1 MSILRRLFG
10 TAPPPPE
17 MENPLFGHLVY
28 LERDGCWQNE
38 DFDLWGASEVDLLI
52 YGGPDG
58 PTADQETAFRRFR
71 DAREDL
77 LPRCLEALAGLR
89 REMGLPDGQFTV
101 SGLTIPALDDSRDG
115 KLWTL
120 WFDCAGDD
128 HFWYGVQSD
137 DDWDTIHPFADD

>member
-10 TAPPPPE
+10 TASPPPE
-17 MENPLFGHLVY
+17 LDHPLFGHLVY

-38 DFDLWGASEVDLLI
+38 HFDLWDASGVDLLV
-52 YGGPDG
+52 YCGPDG

-71 DAREDL
+71 DTGEVL
-77 LPRCLEALAGLR
+77 LQGCLEALAGLR
-89 REMGLPDGQFTV
+89 SEMGLPDSQLTV
-101 SGLTIPALDDSRDG
+101 NGLTIPALDDSRDG

-120 WFDCAGDD
+120 WFDAAGDD